1 MTLRP
6 IDKKILEIIDAT
18 SFPPV
23 ALKIYN
29 LVSLPDTDMSEIEK
43 TLSMDS
49 VLSAKTLKVANSPF
63 FNRGQNTNTLD
74 RALSLVGFN
83 AIRMIVLCAAVN
95 ELYKETAVIDR
106 KMWTH
111 SLGVSLIAS
120 LLAKETS
127 LVNEHNAAAAGLF
140 HDVGKLVLRAAYSH
154 KYAEMAES
162 LDGGSASF
170 CSAEDNLYS
179 VNHCDTGSLLA
190 KNWQLSREY
199 SAVIACHHGAEF
211 EHPLNQGELDLLN
224 IIKIADKIAFFFGM
238 GFKRETDIFNLSYPA
253 LGLSKKKF
261 EEIIWH
267 VDGIYEEYIESLA
280 F

>member
-1 MTLRP
+1 MTMQP

-29 LVSLPDTDMSEIEK
+29 LVSIPHTDMSEIEK

-63 FNRGQNTNTLD
+63 FNRGQHTDTLD

-83 AIRMIVLCAAVN
+83 SIRMIVLCAAIN

-106 KMWTH
+106 KMWAH
-111 SLGVSLIAS
+111 SLGVSLIGS
-120 LLAKETS
+120 ILAKETS
-127 LVNEHNAAAAGLF
+127 LVNEQTASAAGLF
-140 HDVGKLVLRAAYSH
+140 HDVGKLVLRKAYSD

-162 LDGGSASF
+162 LEGGTISF
-170 CSAEDNLYS
+170 CNAEDNLYG
-179 VNHCDTGSLLA
+179 VNHCVTGSLLA
-190 KNWQLSREY
+190 KNWNLSRDY
-199 SAVIACHHGAEF
+199 STVITCHHGAEF

-224 IIKIADKIAFFFGM
+224 IIKIADQIAFFFGI
-238 GFKRETDIFNLSYPA
+238 GFKSTTDIFNLSYPV
-253 LGLSKKKF
+253 LGLSKKRF

-267 VDGIYEEYIESLA
+267 VDGIYEEYIDSLT

>member
-1 MTLRP
+1 MAVKP

-43 TLSMDS
+43 TVSMDS

-63 FNRGQNTNTLD
+63 FSRGQNTNTLG

-83 AIRMIVLCAAVN
+83 AIRMIVLCAAIN

-106 KMWTH
+106 KLWTH
-111 SLGVSLIAS
+111 SLGVSLIGS

-140 HDVGKLVLRAAYSH
+140 HDVGKLVLRKAYP
-154 KYAEMAES
+154 
-162 LDGGSASF
+162 
-170 CSAEDNLYS
+170 
-179 VNHCDTGSLLA
+179 
-190 KNWQLSREY
+190 R
-199 SAVIACHHGAEF
+199 
-211 EHPLNQGELDLLN
+211 
-224 IIKIADKIAFFFGM
+224 
-238 GFKRETDIFNLSYPA
+238 
-253 LGLSKKKF
+253 
-261 EEIIWH
+261 
-267 VDGIYEEYIESLA
+267 
-280 F
+280 